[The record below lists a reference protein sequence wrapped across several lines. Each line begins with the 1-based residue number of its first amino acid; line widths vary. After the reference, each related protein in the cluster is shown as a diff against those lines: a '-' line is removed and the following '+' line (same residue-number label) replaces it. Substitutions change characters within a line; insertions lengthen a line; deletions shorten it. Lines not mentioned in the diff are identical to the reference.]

1 MVARKGA
8 GPGGGAPSVAVALD
22 GWRWTIGCWEEVA
35 GAGRRSRVAVGTA
48 PGERRTAA
56 GGARRP
62 SRTWPWVLAW
72 LGAAAATAVLVRLPG
87 PAVVDPDEHAA
98 ALYLDRLAHGQRL
111 EDPLLSTPKPLLT
124 LVHGLAWAAVHD
136 WRLLTALTVA
146 VFALA
151 VVGLARAA
159 GRLGGP
165 PAAWATAVA
174 LLGWGAIVL
183 QVARGNSVVWAIA
196 GWAVAADALT
206 RRERRWGVAAAALL
220 LAALARSETW
230 LLLPPAAAWGALAW
244 RRGERGAWL
253 LLVPLAAPLLWLG
266 HDLLLTGDPFYSLGV
281 PERYTDLVAGRHP
294 IHPADWLT
302 LVGRRYARSPLLCA
316 LALAGVW
323 WLARHRAWLW
333 LAGLAVLVPGV
344 LILLGFEAA
353 RGTYVSWRYYDP
365 ADLGVRLAAALGAAW
380 LATTLTR
387 PARRPGRAGG
397 IAVLR
402 RADDARPPGAGGAA
416 VRLRPDGRGAAV
428 LRGAGGGAGVA
439 AAVAAVAA
447 VALVGAACWPL
458 APADPVVA
466 STLDRDTRLGA
477 NTAAAVRLLRPVAAR
492 PGTVVAVSGP
502 QRVRVALE
510 LGVPLGRVRDLYLA
524 TLAGPLD
531 QALAGTAA
539 VFHDA
544 DGDRPAERFAP
555 LSVTRPAQVGTVT
568 VVPLRADPGRGLY
581 VLRVESR

>member
-1 MVARKGA
+1 
-8 GPGGGAPSVAVALD
+8 
-22 GWRWTIGCWEEVA
+22 
-35 GAGRRSRVAVGTA
+35 
-48 PGERRTAA
+48 
-56 GGARRP
+56 
-62 SRTWPWVLAW
+62 VLAW

-98 ALYLDRLAHGQRL
+98 ALYLDRLSHGQRL

>member
-1 MVARKGA
+1 M
-8 GPGGGAPSVAVALD
+8 
-22 GWRWTIGCWEEVA
+22 
-35 GAGRRSRVAVGTA
+35 AVGTA

-56 GGARRP
+56 GGAERPVRR
-62 SRTWPWVLAW
+62 WPWALAW
-72 LGAAAATAVLVRLPG
+72 LGAALATAVLVRLPG

-124 LVHGLAWAAVHD
+124 LVHGLAWAGTHD

-151 VVGLARAA
+151 VVGFAGAA
-159 GRLGGP
+159 SRLGGS
-165 PAAWATAVA
+165 PAAWAAGVA

-183 QVARGNSVVWAIA
+183 QVARGNSVVWALA
-196 GWAVAADALT
+196 GWAVAAAALT
-206 RRERRWGVAAAALL
+206 GRERRWGVAAAALL
-220 LAALARSETW
+220 LAALARTETW
-230 LLLPPAAAWGALAW
+230 LLLAPAAAWGVVAW

-266 HDLLLTGDPFYSLGV
+266 HDLLLTGDALYSLRV
-281 PERYTDLVAGRHP
+281 PERYTGLVAGRRP
-294 IHPADWLT
+294 IPPADWLA
-302 LVGRRYARSPLLCA
+302 LVGRRYARSPLLGA

-323 WLARHRAWLW
+323 WLARRRAWPW

-344 LILLGFEAA
+344 LIVLGIEAA
-353 RGTYVSWRYYDP
+353 RGTYVSWRYFDP

-380 LATTLTR
+380 LASSLIRWLGQARGAEGSGGRPHLGGRVAALPGR
-387 PARRPGRAGG
+387 PAPPGPVQVAGRPHLADRVAGRPHLAGKVAG
-397 IAVLR
+397 RLPGVAARVLR
-402 RADDARPPGAGGAA
+402 RAGVAVRVLRQVKVAAGG
-416 VRLRPDGRGAAV
+416 
-428 LRGAGGGAGVA
+428 
-439 AAVAAVAA
+439 VAA

-458 APADPVVA
+458 APTDPVVA
-466 STLDRDTRLGA
+466 STLDRDTRLSA
-477 NTAAAVRLLRPVAAR
+477 NAAAAVRLLRPVAAK
-492 PGTVVAVSGP
+492 PGTVMAVSGP

-524 TLAGPLD
+524 ALASPLD

-555 LSVTRPAQVGTVT
+555 LSVTRPARVGTVT

-581 VLRVESR
+581 VLRVEAE

>member
-1 MVARKGA
+1 
-8 GPGGGAPSVAVALD
+8 
-22 GWRWTIGCWEEVA
+22 
-35 GAGRRSRVAVGTA
+35 VAVGTA
-48 PGERRTAA
+48 PGERRVAA
-56 GGARRP
+56 GGTAWSGRA
-62 SRTWPWVLAW
+62 WPWALAW
-72 LGAAAATAVLVRLPG
+72 LAAATVTAVLVRLPG

-124 LVHGLAWAAVHD
+124 LVHGLAWAVAHD
-136 WRLLTALTVA
+136 WRMLTALTVA
-146 VFALA
+146 IFALA
-151 VVGLARAA
+151 VVAFARAA
-159 GRLGGP
+159 HRLGGP
-165 PAAWATAVA
+165 AAAGAVAVA
-174 LLGWGAIVL
+174 LLGWGGIVL
-183 QVARGNSVVWAIA
+183 QVARANSVIWAVA

-230 LLLPPAAAWGALAW
+230 LLLLPAAAWGAVAW
-244 RRGERGAWL
+244 RRGERGAWVL
-253 LLVPLAAPLLWLG
+253 LLPLAAPLLWVG
-266 HDLLLTGDPFYSLGV
+266 HDLLLTGDARYSLQV

-294 IHPADWLT
+294 TSPGDWLA
-302 LVGRRYARSPLLCA
+302 LVARRYARSPLRCA
-316 LALAGVW
+316 LALVGVW
-323 WLARHRAWLW
+323 WLARRRAWLW
-333 LAGLAVLVPGV
+333 LAGLAVLVLGV
-344 LILLGFEAA
+344 LTLLGVEAA

-380 LATTLTR
+380 LAATL
-387 PARRPGRAGG
+387 ARWPRQVAGVPWRQRRRGGEPGTLQPSTGT
-397 IAVLR
+397 
-402 RADDARPPGAGGAA
+402 
-416 VRLRPDGRGAAV
+416 DGTGR
-428 LRGAGGGAGVA
+428 GGGATGV
-439 AAVAAVAA
+439 VVGL
-447 VALVGAACWPL
+447 VLVGAACWPL

-466 STLDRDTRLGA
+466 STLDRDTRLSA
-477 NTAAAVRLLRPVAAR
+477 NAAAAVRQLRPVAAR

-510 LGVPLGRVRDLYLA
+510 LGIPLGRVRDLYLA

-555 LSVTRPAQVGTVT
+555 LSVTQPSRVGAVT

-581 VLRVESR
+581 LLMVEPG